1 MRPWGIGVLVAM
13 LVAGCGSSTT
23 STTADVALEAS
34 SALLDSMPDTP
45 PPLLPAIR
53 PTKNE
58 LMGRISPAGD
68 TAFVE
73 LPANM
78 CSRSGMYLRKEVADS
93 LVVMHRDAHQDGID
107 LTVLSATRPFSHQ
120 RSIWER
126 KWGRS
131 QYMGWQGVDKALDI
145 LTYSSMPG
153 SSRHHWGTDVDLHSL
168 DPMVFESGEGARTVA
183 WLREHGPGYGFEEV
197 YTRDSSRTGYH
208 PEPWHWSFAPLA
220 KPFLDTYLDSVSTSD
235 FNQFLGSENAL
246 DVRII
251 EDFVRGVASEVQ

>member
-1 MRPWGIGVLVAM
+1 MRPRGIWLLVAM
-13 LVAGCGSSTT
+13 LVAGCDSSTT
-23 STTADVALEAS
+23 SNPDDVALDAP
-34 SALLDSMPDTP
+34 SARVDSMPAAP
-45 PPLLPAIR
+45 ALPLLAIR
-53 PTKNE
+53 PTKDE
-58 LMGRISPAGD
+58 LMGRISPGAD
-68 TAFVE
+68 TSFVE
-73 LPANM
+73 LPARM
-78 CSRSGMYLRKEVADS
+78 CSRPGMYLRKEVADS
-93 LVVMHRDAHQDGID
+93 LVIMHRAARQDGID

-183 WLREHGPGYGFEEV
+183 WLRKHGPGYGFEEV
-197 YTRDSSRTGYH
+197 YTLDSSRTGYQ

-220 KPFLDTYLDSVSTSD
+220 KPFLDTYLDSVSTAD
-235 FNQFLGSENAL
+235 FDQFLGSEHAS

-251 EDFVRGVASEVQ
+251 EDFVRGVAAMVQ

>member
-1 MRPWGIGVLVAM
+1 MHCWGTCLLGALLI
-13 LVAGCGSSTT
+13 AGCGISTP
-23 STTADVALEAS
+23 STNGDIAISEQTVV
-34 SALLDSMPDTP
+34 LDSIPASPIPDP
-45 PPLLPAIR
+45 PAIR
-53 PTKNE
+53 PSKDE
-58 LMGRISPAGD
+58 LMGRISPAAD
-68 TAFVE
+68 TSFVE
-73 LPANM
+73 LPASM

-93 LVVMHRDAHQDGID
+93 LVAMHRAARQEGID

-183 WLREHGPGYGFEEV
+183 WLRKHGPGYGFEEV
-197 YTRDSSRTGYH
+197 YTRDSSRNGYQ

-220 KPFLDTYLDSVSTSD
+220 KPFLDTYLDSVSTAD
-235 FNQFLGSENAL
+235 FDQFLGSENAF

-251 EDFVRGVASEVQ
+251 DDFVQGVAPKVQ